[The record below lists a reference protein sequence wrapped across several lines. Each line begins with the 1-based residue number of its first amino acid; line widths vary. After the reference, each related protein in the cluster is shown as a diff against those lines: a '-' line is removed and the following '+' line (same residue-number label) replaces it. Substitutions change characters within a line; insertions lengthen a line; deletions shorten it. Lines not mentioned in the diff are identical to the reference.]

1 MHGDYKVGYGKPPM
15 KNKFQKG
22 KSGNPSGR
30 PKGTRNSVLQA
41 LDQIGAEN
49 AEAIL
54 QKAVEQAKNGDQRAM
69 ELILSRVWPAQKG
82 RPVTVDLPPINAP
95 GDLVA
100 ALAAVAQEVGRGS
113 ITPDE
118 GQAVAAIL
126 EMQRR
131 AVDTAELAARLEA
144 LEAAQ
149 GKQR

>member
-1 MHGDYKVGYGKPPM
+1 M
-15 KNKFQKG
+15 
-22 KSGNPSGR
+22 
-30 PKGTRNSVLQA
+30 
-41 LDQIGAEN
+41 
-49 AEAIL
+49 
-54 QKAVEQAKNGDQRAM
+54 RAA

-82 RPVTVDLPPINAP
+82 RPVTVDLPPISAP
-95 GDLVA
+95 SDLVA
-100 ALAAVAQEVGRGS
+100 ALAAVAQAVGGGT

-144 LEAAQ
+144 LEAQ